1 MSYDHTTVPKAHPMD
16 SIRVATMLVW
26 QYFLV
31 GTTCLHR
38 KTEFLAPDSRIEALS
53 HRIKYVV
60 NPKTHGIPQSS
71 QGPQGCNIQVPSDRG
86 GGGGGEEGRGGR
98 TTMTTPAAPYL
109 HRTCTGPGPDLHRT
123 CTVPALYVHRTCT
136 RPAPFSSRS
145 VPSIPVPARPLPS
158 LEDQTQ

>member
-86 GGGGGEEGRGGR
+86 GGGGGEGRGGQR
-98 TTMTTPAAPYL
+98 ELSLSPNIAA
-109 HRTCTGPGPDLHRT
+109 GW
-123 CTVPALYVHRTCT
+123 A
-136 RPAPFSSRS
+136 SSASWPQWKRQQYF
-145 VPSIPVPARPLPS
+145 
-158 LEDQTQ
+158 LEVES